1 MYCSI
6 DPFEAH
12 AVKRLL
18 LADDDVL
25 SVRKEVAH
33 VTTMV
38 ITPYRAQVNFITKL
52 LLQEKELINVKINTV
67 DSFQGQEADIVIFS
81 AVRSE
86 YEGFAND
93 EQRLNVA
100 LTRAKRVL
108 RVVGDWNFWSN
119 TSKGSA
125 MKKFVDYCHT
135 SRLIRSD
142 ERLGKRAAAWLK
154 PSWIGL
160 ENFVWQPSM
169 TSRFY
174 HTLNALSNIDRNIAL
189 NTLLAICMPDE
200 TSLASQA
207 NFTVPCWQQSAL
219 KGGCA
224 DRVQLVWVAKAG
236 NVNKPKVEAHFCGKR
251 EECNNFRQTHPLI
264 PKDTKIVKQG
274 LTGICDALV
283 ERDASNVQSQNID
296 IAWTLNESI
305 GNAILDEE
313 LNYLPD
319 VSSWKSLYYS
329 KEDHHPN
336 YPRSL
341 LLQGYFDLDPAQTL
355 IAADTPPLLIESGS
369 GTGKTNVL
377 FKHAVDYAYQVRD
390 DQDKSICFV
399 TVSHRL
405 SQELKKRY
413 DEIGVIER

>member
-1 MYCSI
+1 M
-6 DPFEAH
+6 
-12 AVKRLL
+12 
-18 LADDDVL
+18 
-25 SVRKEVAH
+25 
-33 VTTMV
+33 
-38 ITPYRAQVNFITKL
+38 NFITKL

-67 DSFQGQEADIVIFS
+67 DAFQGQEADIVIFS

-86 YEGFAND
+86 HEGFTND

-108 RVVGDWNFWSN
+108 RVVGDWSFWSN

-125 MKKFVDYCHT
+125 MKKFVDYCHA

-160 ENFVWQPSM
+160 EKFVCQPSM

-200 TSLASQA
+200 KSLASQA
-207 NFTVPCWQQSAL
+207 NFNVPCWQQSSL
-219 KGGCA
+219 KGCS

-274 LTGICDALV
+274 LTGIRDALV
-283 ERDASNVQSQNID
+283 ESDVANEQSQNID

-305 GNAILDEE
+305 GNALLDDE
-313 LNYLPD
+313 LDYLPD
-319 VSSWKSLYYS
+319 VSSRESLYH
-329 KEDHHPN
+329 KVELLTLTTHD
-336 YPRSL
+336 L
-341 LLQGYFDLDPAQTL
+341 LLLYRVSLILIPRKLTLLQTN
-355 IAADTPPLLIESGS
+355 PL
-369 GTGKTNVL
+369 
-377 FKHAVDYAYQVRD
+377 F
-390 DQDKSICFV
+390 
-399 TVSHRL
+399 
-405 SQELKKRY
+405 
-413 DEIGVIER
+413 